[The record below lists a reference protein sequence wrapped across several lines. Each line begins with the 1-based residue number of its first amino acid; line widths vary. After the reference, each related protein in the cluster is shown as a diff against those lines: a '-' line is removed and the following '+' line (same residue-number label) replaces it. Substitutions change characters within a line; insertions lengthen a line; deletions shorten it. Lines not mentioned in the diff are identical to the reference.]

1 MTTHHDIRSAAA
13 ETTRKVLSRIAL
25 VMAIAASAS
34 FVYIQPGKS
43 FLASTA
49 DEPTAS
55 ALRGEAPDDDI
66 GAIEASRKLRC
77 IMPPAYRRGCG
88 E

>member
-1 MTTHHDIRSAAA
+1 MTTHHDTRSAAA
-13 ETTRKVLSRIAL
+13 ETTRKVLSRIVL
-25 VMAIAASAS
+25 VLAIAATVG

-43 FLASTA
+43 LLASTI
-49 DEPTAS
+49 DQPTAS
-55 ALRGEAPDDDI
+55 ALRGEAPDDV

-77 IMPPAYRRGCG
+77 IMPPAWRRGCG

>member
-13 ETTRKVLSRIAL
+13 ETTRKVLSRVVL
-25 VMAIAASAS
+25 VIAIAASAS

-55 ALRGEAPDDDI
+55 ALRGEAPDDV